1 MQAFHRLWIM
11 SGYTDFI
18 FQIHDQEATEEE
30 GDRCEKEC
38 AYCEL
43 ETFLCTFFQDK
54 SGSALKLELFQAISW
69 ILNRKV
75 SYISG
80 SQFPQLNNEGV

>member
-1 MQAFHRLWIM
+1 M

-54 SGSALKLELFQAISW
+54 SGSALKLELF
-69 ILNRKV
+69 
-75 SYISG
+75 
-80 SQFPQLNNEGV
+80 